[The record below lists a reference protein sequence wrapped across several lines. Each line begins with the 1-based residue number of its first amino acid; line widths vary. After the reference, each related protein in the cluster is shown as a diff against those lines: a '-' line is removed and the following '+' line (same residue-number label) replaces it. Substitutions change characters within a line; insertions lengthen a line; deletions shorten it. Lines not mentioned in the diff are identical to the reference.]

1 MTKMTKL
8 SVRDLMTDTIF
19 ALRADDDI
27 QMARDLMDERNVRHV
42 PVLDEDRHL
51 VGLVSERDLL
61 RNMYPSTSELPV
73 GTQQAVLKRVKVGA
87 IMTRDVE
94 TVEPEDDL
102 VAAAQVMLDNKY
114 GCVPVVVE
122 GGRVEGILT
131 ESDFVRY
138 LAEQG

>member
-1 MTKMTKL
+1 MTKL
-8 SVRDLMTDTIF
+8 SVRDLMTEKIF

-27 QMARDLMDERNVRHV
+27 QMARDLMDERNIRHV
-42 PVLDEDRHL
+42 PVVDEDRHL
-51 VGLVSERDLL
+51 VGLVSQRDLL

-73 GTQQAVLKRVKVGA
+73 GTQHAVLTRVKVSA

-94 TVEPEDDL
+94 TVEPDDDL
-102 VAAAQVMLDNKY
+102 AAAAQVMLDNKY
-114 GCVPVVVE
+114 GCLPVVE

-138 LAEQG
+138 RADRE

>member
-1 MTKMTKL
+1 MTKL

-19 ALRADDDI
+19 ALRAGDDI

-42 PVLDEDRHL
+42 PVVDEDRHL

-73 GTQQAVLKRVKVGA
+73 GTQQAVLKRVKVDA

-102 VAAAQVMLDNKY
+102 VVAAQVILDNKF

-138 LAEQG
+138 LADQG

>member
-1 MTKMTKL
+1 
-8 SVRDLMTDTIF
+8 
-19 ALRADDDI
+19 
-27 QMARDLMDERNVRHV
+27 
-42 PVLDEDRHL
+42 
-51 VGLVSERDLL
+51 
-61 RNMYPSTSELPV
+61 
-73 GTQQAVLKRVKVGA
+73 
-87 IMTRDVE
+87 MTRDVE

-102 VAAAQVMLDNKY
+102 AAAAQVMLDNKY

>member
-19 ALRADDDI
+19 ALRAGDDI

-42 PVLDEDRHL
+42 PVVDEDRHL

-73 GTQQAVLKRVKVGA
+73 GTQQAVLKRVKVDA

-102 VAAAQVMLDNKY
+102 VVAAQVILDNKF

-138 LAEQG
+138 LADQG

>member
-1 MTKMTKL
+1 MSKL
-8 SVRDLMTDTIF
+8 SVRDLMTEKIF

-42 PVLDEDRHL
+42 PVVDEDRHL

-61 RNMYPSTSELPV
+61 RSMYPSTSELPV
-73 GTQQAVLKRVKVGA
+73 GTQHAVLQRVKVSA

-94 TVEPEDDL
+94 TVEPDDAL
-102 VAAAQVMLDNKY
+102 AAAAQVMLDNKY

-122 GGRVEGILT
+122 GGPVEGILT

>member
-1 MTKMTKL
+1 MTKL
-8 SVRDLMTDTIF
+8 SVRDLMTDKIF
-19 ALRADDDI
+19 ALRAHDDI

-51 VGLVSERDLL
+51 VWLVSERDLL
-61 RNMYPSTSELPV
+61 RSMYPSTSELPV
-73 GTQQAVLKRVKVGA
+73 GTQHAVLKRVKVSA

-102 VAAAQVMLDNKY
+102 AAAAQVMLDNKY

>member
-1 MTKMTKL
+1 MSKL

-42 PVLDEDRHL
+42 PVVDEDRHL

-61 RNMYPSTSELPV
+61 RSMYPSTSELPV
-73 GTQQAVLKRVKVGA
+73 GTQHAVLQRVKVSA

-102 VAAAQVMLDNKY
+102 AAAAQVMLDNKY

-122 GGRVEGILT
+122 GGHVEGIIT
-131 ESDFVRY
+131 ESDFVRC

>member
-1 MTKMTKL
+1 MSKL

-42 PVLDEDRHL
+42 PVVDEDRHL

-61 RNMYPSTSELPV
+61 RSMYPSTSEFPV
-73 GTQQAVLKRVKVGA
+73 GTQHAVLQRVKVSA

-102 VAAAQVMLDNKY
+102 AAAAQVMLDNKY

-122 GGRVEGILT
+122 GGRVEGIIT

>member
-1 MTKMTKL
+1 MTKL
-8 SVRDLMTDTIF
+8 TVRDLMTDKIF

-42 PVLDEDRHL
+42 PVVDEDRHL

-61 RNMYPSTSELPV
+61 RSMYPSTSELPV
-73 GTQQAVLKRVKVGA
+73 GTQHAVLKRVKVSA

-94 TVEPEDDL
+94 TVEPDDDL
-102 VAAAQVMLDNKY
+102 AAAAQVMLDNKY
-114 GCVPVVVE
+114 GCVPVVVD

-131 ESDFVRY
+131 ESDFVRH

>member
-1 MTKMTKL
+1 MTKL

-61 RNMYPSTSELPV
+61 RSMYPSTSELPV
-73 GTQQAVLKRVKVGA
+73 GTQHAVLKRVKVSA

-114 GCVPVVVE
+114 GCVPMVVE

-138 LAEQG
+138 LAERG

>member
-1 MTKMTKL
+1 MTKL
-8 SVRDLMTDTIF
+8 SVRDLMTEKIF

-42 PVLDEDRHL
+42 PVVDEDRHL

-61 RNMYPSTSELPV
+61 RSMYPSTSELPV
-73 GTQQAVLKRVKVGA
+73 GTQHAVLKRVKVSA

-94 TVEPEDDL
+94 TVEPDDAL
-102 VAAAQVMLDNKY
+102 AAAAQVMLDNKY
-114 GCVPVVVE
+114 GCVPVVVD

>member
-1 MTKMTKL
+1 MTKL

-42 PVLDEDRHL
+42 PVVDEDRHL

-61 RNMYPSTSELPV
+61 RSMYPSTSELPV
-73 GTQQAVLKRVKVGA
+73 GTQHAVLTRVTVSA

-94 TVEPEDDL
+94 TVEAEDDL
-102 VAAAQVMLDNKY
+102 ATAAQVMLDNKY
-114 GCVPVVVE
+114 GCVPVVVD

-138 LAEQG
+138 LADQG

>member
-1 MTKMTKL
+1 MTKL
-8 SVRDLMTDTIF
+8 SVRDLMTDKIF

-42 PVLDEDRHL
+42 PVVDEDRNL

-61 RNMYPSTSELPV
+61 RSMYPSTSELPV
-73 GTQQAVLKRVKVGA
+73 GTQHAVLKRVKVSA

-94 TVEPEDDL
+94 TVEPDDDL
-102 VAAAQVMLDNKY
+102 AAAAQVMLDNKY
-114 GCVPVVVE
+114 GCVPVVVD

>member
-19 ALRADDDI
+19 ALRAGDDI

-42 PVLDEDRHL
+42 PVVDEDRHL

-73 GTQQAVLKRVKVGA
+73 GTQQAVLKRVKVDA

-102 VAAAQVMLDNKY
+102 VVAAQIILDNKF

-138 LAEQG
+138 LADQG

>member
-73 GTQQAVLKRVKVGA
+73 GTQQAVLQRVKVGA

-102 VAAAQVMLDNKY
+102 VVAAQVMLDNKY
-114 GCVPVVVE
+114 GCVPVVIE

-138 LAEQG
+138 LAERG

>member
-19 ALRADDDI
+19 ALRAGDDI

-42 PVLDEDRHL
+42 PVVDEDRHL

-73 GTQQAVLKRVKVGA
+73 GTQHAVLKRVKVDA
-87 IMTRDVE
+87 IMAKDVE

-102 VAAAQVMLDNKY
+102 VVAAQVMLDNKF

-138 LAEQG
+138 LADQG

>member
-1 MTKMTKL
+1 MTKL

-19 ALRADDDI
+19 ALSADDDI

-42 PVLDEDRHL
+42 PVVDGDRNL

-61 RNMYPSTSELPV
+61 RSMYPSTSELPV
-73 GTQQAVLKRVKVGA
+73 GTQHDVLKRVKVSA

-94 TVEPEDDL
+94 TVEPDDDL
-102 VAAAQVMLDNKY
+102 AAAAQVMLDNKY